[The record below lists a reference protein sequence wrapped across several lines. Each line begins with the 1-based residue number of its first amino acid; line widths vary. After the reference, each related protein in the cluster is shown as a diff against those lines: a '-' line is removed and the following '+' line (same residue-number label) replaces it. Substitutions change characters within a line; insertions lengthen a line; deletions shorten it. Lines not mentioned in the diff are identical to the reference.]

1 MKDWLSL
8 VLDESSHVYAL
19 LAFIV
24 LGIERILYGYMYIFT
39 PHFKESVRKGLFG
52 SRIQAEPLYWKCA
65 MMLGTYIKVFQFSII
80 VYDLVFRCSL
90 ATLFA
95 FSSSTISDKCVS
107 FLGVCILGMGQYL
120 NYAVFQ
126 ALTGM
131 GVYFGY
137 EFGYNVKRVTC
148 FPYNT
153 KISDPQYWYVM
164 CIVCLMVE
172 VLSN

>member
-1 MKDWLSL
+1 MKGIEFL
-8 VLDESSHVYAL
+8 VLDESSFTSYAL
-19 LAFIV
+19 LAFFV

-39 PHFKESVRKGLFG
+39 PHFKESVRKGRFG
-52 SRIQAEPLYWKCA
+52 LRIKAEPLFWKCA

-80 VYDLVFRCSL
+80 FYDLVFRCSL

-95 FSSSTISDKCVS
+95 FSSTSVRARCLSI
-107 FLGVCILGMGQYL
+107 LGICILCLGQYL

-137 EFGYNVKRVTC
+137 EFGYPVKRVTC

-153 KISDPQYWYVM
+153 NISDPQYW
-164 CIVCLMVE
+164 
-172 VLSN
+172 